1 MRQTMDLLNLSQPWD
16 CQRFPKSKTICYGGG
31 GGGGGG
37 NPVKT
42 FTKAVSDNTPT
53 IKVEAP
59 PPIKIDPPKV
69 KLPKS
74 IKDTSLGNAANEV
87 KKLGDGDFSL
97 KKAVQGTASGA
108 AETFKKSDVGKVVK
122 KIAKE
127 TGYTGSDI
135 DTGMQKIEKESS
147 NVVNQTLDAVDNP
160 TKVVQDAKDRFVQSG
175 SNVAEDIKKV
185 FSKYEKGIDKIGE
198 TGTKIYD
205 AFQDTYQT
213 GLNAAGALGTNLA
226 NQLGTASGDKGG
238 LKGKANI
245 ADLLEQKRKGR
256 RGGLSRSGTSRT
268 LITGKV

>member
-1 MRQTMDLLNLSQPWD
+1 MDLLNLSQPWD

-37 NPVKT
+37 GTT
-42 FTKAVSDNTPT
+42 FKGLN
-53 IKVEAP
+53 
-59 PPIKIDPPKV
+59 PPKVKVKVPEVKVTVPEV

-108 AETFKKSDVGKVVK
+108 ESTIKKSDLGKVVTQAADK
-122 KIAKE
+122 S
-127 TGYTGSDI
+127 GYTGSDI
-135 DTGMQKIEKESS
+135 DTGMKKIEKESS

-160 TKVVQDAKDRFVQSG
+160 TKVVNDAVNRAKNFG
-175 SNVAEDIKKV
+175 AETAGEIQAVGKA
-185 FSKYEKGIDKIGE
+185 YETAGNNIETTGQNIIG
-198 TGTKIYD
+198 
-205 AFQDTYQT
+205 AFEDTFQT
-213 GLNAAGALGTNLA
+213 GMNAASALGQNLA